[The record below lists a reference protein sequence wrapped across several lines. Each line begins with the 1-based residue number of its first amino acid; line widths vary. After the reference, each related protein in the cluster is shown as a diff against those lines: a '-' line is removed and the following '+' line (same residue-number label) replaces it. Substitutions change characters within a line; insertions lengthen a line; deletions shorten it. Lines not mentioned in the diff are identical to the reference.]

1 MTRVKF
7 YKKKSKNQ
15 LKDGKWERNYLMFKI
30 ISCRF
35 AHAFFPTYL
44 SFFHPLVI
52 LFSMC
57 YILNCS
63 RIVSIC
69 FLFRLSWFGW
79 CVRKIEKRK
88 KTREKS
94 STFADESCESVF
106 IGKFPD
112 FNFFSCLPT
121 PTPVH
126 HYTGMEQKHD
136 SGIKTPNKRNNGCIF
151 KHKKLLYVYKM
162 VWEWVV

>member
-1 MTRVKF
+1 MR
-7 YKKKSKNQ
+7 KKLSYVQ
-15 LKDGKWERNYLMFKI
+15 NYQ
-30 ISCRF
+30 
-35 AHAFFPTYL
+35 L
-44 SFFHPLVI
+44 SFRSC
-52 LFSMC
+52 LFSHLSLLFSPTC
-57 YILNCS
+57 YSFFYVLHIKLLQNCLNM
-63 RIVSIC
+63 
-69 FLFRLSWFGW
+69 LSLSFELIWMV
-79 CVRKIEKRK
+79 CAQNRNTE

>member
-1 MTRVKF
+1 
-7 YKKKSKNQ
+7 
-15 LKDGKWERNYLMFKI
+15 MFKI

-35 AHAFFPTYL
+35 AHAFFSLISPFFTHLLFFFFFYVLHIKLLQNCLNMLSL
-44 SFFHPLVI
+44 SFELIWMV
-52 LFSMC
+52 C
-57 YILNCS
+57 AQN
-63 RIVSIC
+63 R
-69 FLFRLSWFGW
+69 
-79 CVRKIEKRK
+79 KRK

-126 HYTGMEQKHD
+126 HHTGMEQKHD